1 MDFFLGNILY
11 IALTITILFTFIL
24 YVKYNRNKITVRQSS
39 ETDIE
44 LRLRAYERLAVF
56 LDRIEPI
63 GMISR
68 LELHDLN
75 QDIVKSSLIKNIIIE
90 YEYNISQQIYVSDS
104 LWELIDT
111 VKNQII
117 NHISAV
123 SESLPKQANT
133 DDFVTLLLKSKR
145 NNGLIIKQI
154 QKTLKK
160 EVRGIS

>member
-1 MDFFLGNILY
+1 MNFFLDNILY
-11 IALTITILFTFIL
+11 IALAITILFSFIL
-24 YVKYNRNKITVRQSS
+24 YIKYNRNSSTVIHSS
-39 ETDIE
+39 DTDIE

-56 LDRIEPI
+56 LERIEPI

-90 YEYNISQQIYVSDS
+90 YEYNMSQQIYVSDA

-117 NHISAV
+117 NHLSVV
-123 SESLPKQANT
+123 SESLPKKANT

-145 NNGLIIKQI
+145 NNSLVIKQV
-154 QKTLKK
+154 QKILKK
-160 EVRGIS
+160 EVRAIS